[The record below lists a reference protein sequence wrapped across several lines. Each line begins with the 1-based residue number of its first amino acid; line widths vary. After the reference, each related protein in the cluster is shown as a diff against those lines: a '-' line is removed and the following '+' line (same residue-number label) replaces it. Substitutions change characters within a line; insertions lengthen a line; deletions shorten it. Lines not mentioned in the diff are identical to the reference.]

1 MIRRFRRLAQIFE
14 RLICVICEIC
24 GLFFGIALLAA
35 SPQNSPRIS
44 ALSPCISVSS
54 SSYSHSIVPGGLEVM
69 S

>member
-14 RLICVICEIC
+14 RLICVIC